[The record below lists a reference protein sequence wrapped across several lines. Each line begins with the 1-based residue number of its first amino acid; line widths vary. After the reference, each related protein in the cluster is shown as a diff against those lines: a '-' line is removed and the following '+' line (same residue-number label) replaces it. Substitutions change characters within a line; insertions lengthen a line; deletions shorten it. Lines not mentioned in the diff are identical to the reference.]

1 MTKTRSLYAMAASAG
16 VALALLAGAGAA
28 QARDVNWS
36 VGVGVPGV
44 VIGASNGYYAPA
56 PVYVAPP
63 PPWCITV
70 MATGTIAIT
79 ATMVTATVATGTVDQ
94 PGLCG
99 LVLHQPL
106 GRESLT
112 GSVAQAAFYSG
123 PSGPLFYWGG
133 RCAGRGRRIAPE
145 TLSVTAHKTVFVLNG
160 PNLNLLGT
168 REPAVYGAQTLADVE
183 KLCADACQRHGFALR
198 FHQSNHEG
206 ALVDW
211 IHEAGRLHAAGELAG
226 VIINAGAYTHTSIA
240 LHDAIKGTG
249 ITLIELH
256 ISNVH
261 AREAYRHHSYMAA
274 AAKAV
279 MCGFGVL
286 GYGLAIDGLAQLLAQ
301 QPAA

>member
-1 MTKTRSLYAMAASAG
+1 MHIL
-16 VALALLAGAGAA
+16 
-28 QARDVNWS
+28 
-36 VGVGVPGV
+36 
-44 VIGASNGYYAPA
+44 
-56 PVYVAPP
+56 
-63 PPWCITV
+63 
-70 MATGTIAIT
+70 
-79 ATMVTATVATGTVDQ
+79 
-94 PGLCG
+94 
-99 LVLHQPL
+99 
-106 GRESLT
+106 
-112 GSVAQAAFYSG
+112 
-123 PSGPLFYWGG
+123 
-133 RCAGRGRRIAPE
+133 
-145 TLSVTAHKTVFVLNG
+145 VLNG
-160 PNLNLLGT
+160 PNLNLLGL
-168 REPAVYGAQTLADVE
+168 REPEIYGKRTYSDLLLLIRAEAKALGVTVE
-183 KLCADACQRHGFALR
+183 CF
-198 FHQSNHEG
+198 QSNHEG

-226 VIINAGAYTHTSIA
+226 VVMNAGAYTHTSIA

>member
-1 MTKTRSLYAMAASAG
+1 
-16 VALALLAGAGAA
+16 
-28 QARDVNWS
+28 
-36 VGVGVPGV
+36 
-44 VIGASNGYYAPA
+44 
-56 PVYVAPP
+56 
-63 PPWCITV
+63 
-70 MATGTIAIT
+70 
-79 ATMVTATVATGTVDQ
+79 VTANK
-94 PGLCG
+94 
-99 LVLHQPL
+99 
-106 GRESLT
+106 
-112 GSVAQAAFYSG
+112 
-123 PSGPLFYWGG
+123 
-133 RCAGRGRRIAPE
+133 
-145 TLSVTAHKTVFVLNG
+145 KTVFVLNG

-168 REPAVYGAQTLADVE
+168 REPAVYGAATLADVE
-183 KLCADACQRHGFALR
+183 KLCTDACNRHGFALR

-226 VIINAGAYTHTSIA
+226 VVINAGAYTHTSIA